1 MAFSQ
6 IFSALRQREGL
17 SQNEIAQRLFVTRQ
31 AVSRWE
37 RGETTPNL
45 ETLQRISN
53 EFRVSINTLLG
64 NPQTLVCQSCGMPLD
79 FMELRGTEKDG
90 RKSDDYC
97 MYCYKDGHFTY
108 ECTMQQMIDLCVPH
122 MANGEESFTHETAE
136 EYLKALLPSLK
147 RWNKQTEK

>member
-64 NPQTLVCQSCGMPLD
+64 NPQTLVC
-79 FMELRGTEKDG
+79 
-90 RKSDDYC
+90 
-97 MYCYKDGHFTY
+97 
-108 ECTMQQMIDLCVPH
+108 
-122 MANGEESFTHETAE
+122 
-136 EYLKALLPSLK
+136 
-147 RWNKQTEK
+147 